1 MVDAERAGA
10 PDAGRADPG
19 SVGLGPAGAGPS
31 GDGLSGDGPSGAG
44 PSGAAS
50 RLPGGLDG
58 RTLRGEILVVFAVS
72 LGASGV
78 TALLSF
84 LRAVTAP
91 EKLSDQR
98 ASLVTPFAP
107 GRPWLELLFQLM
119 SVLLTLAPV
128 ALVVHLLHRS
138 GERLSDLG
146 VDRSQP
152 RRDALRGAAIA
163 AVIGCAGLALYLA
176 AYALG
181 LNRAVVPT
189 ELPSVWWRIPIELLI
204 AGQNGVL
211 EEILVAGYLLRRLDQ
226 LGWRPHRA
234 LAVSALLRGSYH
246 LYQGLGGFV
255 GNVIMGLIFGKL
267 FQRWGRVLPMV
278 VAHTLID
285 AVALVGYTLLAG
297 HASWLPG

>member
-1 MVDAERAGA
+1 MVDAERAG
-10 PDAGRADPG
+10 PGGTDAADPAAL
-19 SVGLGPAGAGPS
+19 SARLPAGVDA
-31 GDGLSGDGPSGAG
+31 
-44 PSGAAS
+44 
-50 RLPGGLDG
+50 
-58 RTLRGEILVVFAVS
+58 RTLRGEVLVVFAVS

-98 ASLVTPFAP
+98 ATLVTPFAP
-107 GRPWLELLFQLM
+107 GRPWLELLFQVV
-119 SVLLTLAPV
+119 SVGLALAPV

-138 GERLSDLG
+138 GEHLSDLG
-146 VDRSQP
+146 VDRREP
-152 RRDALRGAAIA
+152 RRDALRGIAIA
-163 AVIGCAGLALYLA
+163 AVIGGAGLALYLT

-181 LNRAVVPT
+181 INRAVVPT
-189 ELPSVWWRIPIELLI
+189 ELPSAWWRIPVELLI
-204 AGQNGVL
+204 AAQNGIL

-226 LGWRPHRA
+226 LGWQPHRA

-267 FQRWGRVLPMV
+267 FQRWGRVLPMLI
-278 VAHTLID
+278 AHTLID